1 MSTNGTKPSAE
12 WELITPDVAEQL
24 LKMNDNNRKVRVF
37 RVSKYAR
44 AINLDDWGLTGQPI
58 IIDWNGKLMDGQH
71 RLMAVV
77 ETKASIWMLVVRGVD
92 PKLMP
97 LIDKGAARTAGDAFT
112 WAGIQHANMSSAA
125 LRNLIAILQNKKA
138 LRDPMT
144 INSITDQELL
154 DAYQLHETTITWAA
168 PLSAR
173 VASAIKLPPAKYLT
187 AMLLL
192 RLDDCDPESIQSF
205 TDQLVTGAN
214 LAEGSPILALR
225 NWALNV
231 KATKRSLRKDE
242 VIIAVL
248 KAWNDVG
255 QDRQRRMM
263 AVKPDELIPAVMPR

>member
-24 LKMNDNNRKVRVF
+24 LKMNDNNRKVRVY

-44 AINLDDWGLTGQPI
+44 AISLDDWGLTGQPI

-92 PKLMP
+92 PKLFP

-154 DAYQLHETTITWAA
+154 DAYQLHKATITWAA

-173 VASAIKLPPAKYLT
+173 VSSAIKLPPAKYLT
-187 AMLLL
+187 AVLLL
-192 RLDDCDPESIQSF
+192 TLDDCDPESIQSF

-263 AVKPDELIPAVMPR
+263 TVKPDELIPAVMSR

>member
-154 DAYQLHETTITWAA
+154 DAYQLHKATITWAA

-187 AMLLL
+187 AVLLL
-192 RLDDCDPESIQSF
+192 TLDDCDPESIQSF